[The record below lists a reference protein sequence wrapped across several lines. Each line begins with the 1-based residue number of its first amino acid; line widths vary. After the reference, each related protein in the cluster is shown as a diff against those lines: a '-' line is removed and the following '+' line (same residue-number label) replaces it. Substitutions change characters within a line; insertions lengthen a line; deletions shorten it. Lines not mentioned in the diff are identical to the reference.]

1 MSAFSIAT
9 PSKPSGFTIVEL
21 LIVIVV
27 IGILAAITIVSFSGI
42 QDRAK
47 IAAAQ
52 AAAAQAN
59 QKILTSTFDNS
70 DNYPTAAGVNGI
82 DNLAAIGVVNN
93 GDTTYQYSADNTV
106 TPKTFCLTT
115 TKDTKSSYL
124 SNTTTTPQTGGCPG
138 HGVGGVAAI
147 TNLALN
153 PSVETTVGNWGYYV
167 AGGAATASRGLG
179 GGYTGSN
186 YFRLTWTAAST
197 VVSGGFYPYSM
208 GAGAITA
215 NATYM
220 GSVYIRSSKNQTMF
234 SQMQFKDAAN
244 ATLSTVNG
252 AVVTVQANVWT
263 RLSTS
268 AVAPVNAYSGLL
280 TAYAFSGGTM
290 WQPGDTLDGDGAMLT
305 AGSTL
310 YNYADGGSSSSWV
323 WNGTANAST
332 STGPVL

>member
-9 PSKPSGFTIVEL
+9 PQKKSGFTIVEL
-21 LIVIVV
+21 LIVIVI
-27 IGILAAITIVSFSGI
+27 IGILAAITIVSFNGI

-47 IAAAQ
+47 TAAAQ
-52 AAAAQAN
+52 AAAVQAN
-59 QKILTSTFDNS
+59 QKILAATFDNA
-70 DNYPTAAGVNGI
+70 DNYPVAAGVNGI
-82 DNLAAIGVVNN
+82 DNLAAIGITNN

-106 TPKTFCLTT
+106 SPKTFCLTT
-115 TKDTKSSYL
+115 TKDTKSSYI
-124 SNTTTTPQTGGCPG
+124 SNATTTPQTGGCPG

-147 TNLALN
+147 TNLATN
-153 PSVETTVGNWGYYV
+153 PSVEATTGNWGYYL

-208 GAGAITA
+208 GAGTITA

-220 GSVYIRSSKNQTMF
+220 GSVYVRTSKNQTMF
-234 SQMQFKDAAN
+234 SQMQFKDAGN
-244 ATLSTVNG
+244 TTLNTVNG
-252 AVVTVQANVWT
+252 PVVTVQANVWT

-268 AVAPVNAYSGLL
+268 AVAPTNAYSGLL

-323 WNGTANAST
+323 WNGAANAST